1 MNFFETTSETESTTD
16 GIFSYTVR
24 QSALC
29 YAAWGRRS
37 QKRQHNSKNKTRK
50 LRFQNPSEDNFI
62 VRFEY

>member
-16 GIFSYTVR
+16 GIFSYTVTVM
-24 QSALC
+24 LH
-29 YAAWGRRS
+29 GRC

>member
-16 GIFSYTVR
+16 GIFSYTVT
-24 QSALC
+24 QSALF
-29 YAAWGRRS
+29 YAAWAVS
-37 QKRQHNSKNKTRK
+37 ETQHNSKNKTRK